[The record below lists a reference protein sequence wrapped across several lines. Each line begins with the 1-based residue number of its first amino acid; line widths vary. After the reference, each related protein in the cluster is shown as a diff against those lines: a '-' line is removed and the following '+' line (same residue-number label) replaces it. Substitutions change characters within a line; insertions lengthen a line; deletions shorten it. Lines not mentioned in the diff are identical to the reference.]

1 MRLGYRFSLLLAVP
15 LSLAPIH
22 ANSQELSAQPGSGAK
37 VCVAVV
43 NNHSPELLDQD
54 RMTARLVKAL
64 ADKKL
69 SAVTMDS
76 VTGNSKELRPTL
88 ENSQEMKD
96 KGCDYLVLTMVTKPN
111 PRNPT
116 SGDAQISI
124 GHAKIPSVDASDPM
138 GGESGPVY
146 RDELNINFAVFRPGN
161 IKPVMDTQIYDR
173 PRANTSDS
181 LMDGMD
187 QEGNRIKH
195 ELKKK

>member
-1 MRLGYRFSLLLAVP
+1 MRLGCSLLLALP
-15 LSLAPIH
+15 ISLLPVQLNA
-22 ANSQELSAQPGSGAK
+22 QEVSAQPGSGAK

-69 SAVTMDS
+69 SPVLMDS
-76 VTGNSKELRPTL
+76 ATGNSKDLRPTL

-96 KGCDYLVLTMVTKPN
+96 KECDYLVLTMVTKPY
-111 PRNPT
+111 PRDPT
-116 SGDAQISI
+116 SGDAEISI
-124 GHAKIPSVDASDPM
+124 GHARVPSTDASDPM
-138 GGESGPVY
+138 GGQSGPVY
-146 RDELNINFAVFRPGN
+146 RNELNISFAVYRPGT
-161 IKPVMDTQIYDR
+161 IKPMMDTQIYDR

-187 QEGNRIKH
+187 QEGSRIKH